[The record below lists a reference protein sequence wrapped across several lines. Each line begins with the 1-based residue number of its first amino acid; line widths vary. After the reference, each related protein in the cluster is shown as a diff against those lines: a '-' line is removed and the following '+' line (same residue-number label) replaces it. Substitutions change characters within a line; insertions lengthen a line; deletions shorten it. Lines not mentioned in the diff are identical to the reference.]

1 MTHTRRAALQRI
13 IAFGLAAVG
22 CGGPA
27 TSGSR
32 TPEGRDALAILGA
45 RIYPSSSEPPIAN
58 GAVIATDGLITSVG
72 PRDGVRVP
80 AGATVL
86 DGAGLSVTAG
96 FWNTH
101 VHFTEAK
108 WRPAESVPAAELTA
122 ALRAMLTR
130 WGVVRVV
137 DTGSLPPNT
146 LALRRRIESG
156 EVAGPQIML
165 ASGSFVPVNGS
176 PFYLLPSRLPE
187 LTSPEQAERAV
198 DWILDLGGIDAI
210 KLFTGSVAS
219 RQSIVVMPVE
229 IVRAA
234 VGAAH
239 RRGKLVFSHPSN
251 NAGALAALEG
261 GVDVLAHTFPSGEW
275 ERELPRRMREAN
287 M

>member
-1 MTHTRRAALQRI
+1 VTYTRRDALQRI
-13 IAFGLAAVG
+13 IAFCLAASG

-27 TSGSR
+27 SGSR
-32 TPEGRDALAILGA
+32 APEGRDVLAILGA
-45 RIYPSSSEPPIAN
+45 RIYPSPAEPPIAN
-58 GAVIATDGLITSVG
+58 GAVIASDGVITAVG
-72 PRDGVRVP
+72 PRDRVRVP
-80 AGATVL
+80 PGATVL

-101 VHFTEAK
+101 VHFMEAK

-137 DTGSLPPNT
+137 DTGSLLPNT

-176 PFYLLPSRLPE
+176 PFYVLPSRLPE

-198 DWILDLGGIDAI
+198 SLLLELNGG
-210 KLFTGSVAS
+210 GGAS
-219 RQSIVVMPVE
+219 ARQARLLAPVE
-229 IVRAA
+229 QRGRPRGPRGRRRRARP
-234 VGAAH
+234 H
-239 RRGKLVFSHPSN
+239 IPLRRLGP
-251 NAGALAALEG
+251 
-261 GVDVLAHTFPSGEW
+261 
-275 ERELPRRMREAN
+275 
-287 M
+287 

>member
-32 TPEGRDALAILGA
+32 APEGRDVLAILGA
-45 RIYPSSSEPPIAN
+45 RIYPSPSEPPIAN

-239 RRGKLVFSHPSN
+239 RRGKLLIRSPCDEGSRAERSRVHRSCWPV
-251 NAGALAALEG
+251 GASS
-261 GVDVLAHTFPSGEW
+261 P
-275 ERELPRRMREAN
+275 
-287 M
+287 